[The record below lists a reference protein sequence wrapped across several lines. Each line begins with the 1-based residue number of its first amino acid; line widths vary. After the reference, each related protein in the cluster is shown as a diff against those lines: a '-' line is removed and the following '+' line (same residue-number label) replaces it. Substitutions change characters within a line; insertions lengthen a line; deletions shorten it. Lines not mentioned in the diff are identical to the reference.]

1 MPVGKADKGVGAMKG
16 TVYYGV
22 QLQSMFIDWWHDPVE
37 GEPFKHS
44 GLLNTYLIRPSI
56 IYGVSDKFNIM
67 ASTAIGM
74 RSMIWTGSKTSVHHR
89 TESTLTNFKNA
100 EPGMLGD
107 TQLLIRYLAKNDGLG
122 EGSRVILG
130 GGLSVPSKSQLT
142 ADPFF
147 LNGEEKGE
155 HRHFS
160 MSSGT
165 YKYVLESQ
173 IFFKQP
179 ANPVFYGGFITFERA
194 LKESEHGYLPPSLL
208 NASLSTTFKRFDAM
222 DSSIGYGL
230 GLLQSGKGYW
240 NGKEEPNS
248 ESLSLIPSVSFL
260 VNSRFGALSFNLQ
273 KPVFIKGVF
282 ITNEGDIKQGS
293 NIWQFAISLRKV

>member
-1 MPVGKADKGVGAMKG
+1 MKG

-293 NIWQFAISLRKV
+293 NIWQFASSLRKV

>member
-1 MPVGKADKGVGAMKG
+1 MKG

-89 TESTLTNFKNA
+89 TESTLTDFKNA
-100 EPGMLGD
+100 ESGMLGD

-173 IFFKQP
+173 MFFKQP

-273 KPVFIKGVF
+273 KPIFIKGVF

>member
-1 MPVGKADKGVGAMKG
+1 MPVGEADKGVGALKG
-16 TVYYGV
+16 TIYYGV

-44 GLLNTYLIRPSI
+44 GLLNTYLVRPSI
-56 IYGVSDKFNIM
+56 IYGASDRINLM
-67 ASTAIGM
+67 ASTSIGV
-74 RSMIWTGSKTSVHHR
+74 RSMVWNGGKNSVHHR
-89 TESTLTNFKNA
+89 TESTLTDFKNA

-107 TQLLIRYLAKNDGLG
+107 TQLIVRYLAKNDGSG

-130 GGLSVPSKSQLT
+130 GGISVPSKSQLT

-165 YKYVLESQ
+165 YKYILESQ
-173 IFFKQP
+173 MFFKQP
-179 ANPVFYGGFITFERA
+179 VNPVFYGGFIMYERA
-194 LKESEHGYLPPSLL
+194 LKESEHGYLPPPLL
-208 NASLSTTFKRFDAM
+208 NASLSATFKRFDAI

-248 ESLSLIPSVSFL
+248 QSLSLIPSVSFL

-273 KPVFIKGVF
+273 KPVFIKGAF

-293 NIWQFAISLRKV
+293 NIWQFAISIRKV

>member
-1 MPVGKADKGVGAMKG
+1 MKG
-16 TVYYGV
+16 TIYYGV

-44 GLLNTYLIRPSI
+44 GLLNTYLVRPSI
-56 IYGVSDKFNIM
+56 IYGASDKINLM
-67 ASTAIGM
+67 ASTSIGV
-74 RSMIWTGSKTSVHHR
+74 RSMVWNGGKNSVHHR
-89 TESTLTNFKNA
+89 TESTLTDFKNA

-107 TQLLIRYLAKNDGLG
+107 TQLIVRYLAKNDGSG

-130 GGLSVPSKSQLT
+130 GGVSVPSKSQLT

-160 MSSGT
+160 MSSGA
-165 YKYVLESQ
+165 YKYILESQ
-173 IFFKQP
+173 MFFKQP
-179 ANPVFYGGFITFERA
+179 VNPVFYGGFIMYERA
-194 LKESEHGYLPPSLL
+194 LKESEYGYLPPPLL
-208 NASLSTTFKRFDAM
+208 NASLSATFKRFDAM

-273 KPVFIKGVF
+273 KPVFIKGAF

>member
-1 MPVGKADKGVGAMKG
+1 MKG

-89 TESTLTNFKNA
+89 TESTLTDFKNA

-173 IFFKQP
+173 MFFKQP

-273 KPVFIKGVF
+273 KPIFIKGVF

>member
-1 MPVGKADKGVGAMKG
+1 
-16 TVYYGV
+16 
-22 QLQSMFIDWWHDPVE
+22 
-37 GEPFKHS
+37 
-44 GLLNTYLIRPSI
+44 
-56 IYGVSDKFNIM
+56 M
-67 ASTAIGM
+67 ASTSIGV
-74 RSMIWTGSKTSVHHR
+74 RSMVWNGGKNSVHHR
-89 TESTLTNFKNA
+89 TESTLTDFKNA

-107 TQLLIRYLAKNDGLG
+107 TQLIVRYLAKNDGSG

-130 GGLSVPSKSQLT
+130 GGISVPSKSQLT

-165 YKYVLESQ
+165 YKYILESQ

-179 ANPVFYGGFITFERA
+179 VNPVFYGGFIMYERA
-194 LKESEHGYLPPSLL
+194 LKESEHGYLPPPLL
-208 NASLSTTFKRFDAM
+208 NASLSATFKRFDAM

-273 KPVFIKGVF
+273 KPVFIKGAF

>member
-1 MPVGKADKGVGAMKG
+1 MPVGEADKGVGAMKG
-16 TVYYGV
+16 TIYYGV

-44 GLLNTYLIRPSI
+44 GLLNTYLVRPSI
-56 IYGVSDKFNIM
+56 IYGASDKINLM
-67 ASTAIGM
+67 ASTSIGV
-74 RSMIWTGSKTSVHHR
+74 RSMVWNGGKNSVHHR
-89 TESTLTNFKNA
+89 TESTLTDFKNA

-107 TQLLIRYLAKNDGLG
+107 TQLIVMYLAKNDGSG
-122 EGSRVILG
+122 EGSRVFLG
-130 GGLSVPSKSQLT
+130 GGISVPSKSQLT

-165 YKYVLESQ
+165 YKYILESQ
-173 IFFKQP
+173 MFFKQP
-179 ANPVFYGGFITFERA
+179 VNPVFYGGFIMYERA
-194 LKESEHGYLPPSLL
+194 LKESEHGYLPPPLL
-208 NASLSTTFKRFDAM
+208 NASLSATFKRFDAM

-273 KPVFIKGVF
+273 KPVFIKGAF

>member
-1 MPVGKADKGVGAMKG
+1 MKG
-16 TVYYGV
+16 TIYYGV
-22 QLQSMFIDWWHDPVE
+22 QMQSMFIDWWHDPVE

-44 GLLNTYLIRPSI
+44 GLLNTYLVRPSI
-56 IYGVSDKFNIM
+56 IYGASDKINLM
-67 ASTAIGM
+67 ASTSIGV
-74 RSMIWTGSKTSVHHR
+74 RSMVWNGGKNSVHHR
-89 TESTLTNFKNA
+89 TESTLTDFKNA

-107 TQLLIRYLAKNDGLG
+107 TQLIVRYLAKNDGSG

-130 GGLSVPSKSQLT
+130 GGVSVPSKSQLT

-165 YKYVLESQ
+165 YKYILESQ
-173 IFFKQP
+173 MFFKQP
-179 ANPVFYGGFITFERA
+179 VNPVFYGGFIMYERA
-194 LKESEHGYLPPSLL
+194 LKESEHGYLPPPLL
-208 NASLSTTFKRFDAM
+208 NASLSATFKRFDAM

-240 NGKEEPNS
+240 NGKQEPNS

-273 KPVFIKGVF
+273 KPVFIKGAF

>member
-1 MPVGKADKGVGAMKG
+1 MKG
-16 TVYYGV
+16 TIYYGV

-44 GLLNTYLIRPSI
+44 GLLNTYLVRPSI
-56 IYGVSDKFNIM
+56 IYGASDRINFM
-67 ASTAIGM
+67 ASTSIGV
-74 RSMIWTGSKTSVHHR
+74 RSMVWNGGKNSVHHR
-89 TESTLTNFKNA
+89 TESTLTDFKNA

-107 TQLLIRYLAKNDGLG
+107 TQLIVRYLAKNDGSG

-130 GGLSVPSKSQLT
+130 GGISVPSKSQLT

-160 MSSGT
+160 LSTGA
-165 YKYVLESQ
+165 YKYILESQ

-179 ANPVFYGGFITFERA
+179 VNPVFYGGFIMYERA
-194 LKESEHGYLPPSLL
+194 LKESEHGYLPPPLL
-208 NASLSTTFKRFDAM
+208 NASLSATFKRFDAM

-273 KPVFIKGVF
+273 KPVFIKGAF

>member
-89 TESTLTNFKNA
+89 TESTLTDFKNA

-208 NASLSTTFKRFDAM
+208 NASLSTTFKRFDVM

>member
-1 MPVGKADKGVGAMKG
+1 M
-16 TVYYGV
+16 
-22 QLQSMFIDWWHDPVE
+22 
-37 GEPFKHS
+37 
-44 GLLNTYLIRPSI
+44 LL
-56 IYGVSDKFNIM
+56 
-67 ASTAIGM
+67 
-74 RSMIWTGSKTSVHHR
+74 
-89 TESTLTNFKNA
+89 
-100 EPGMLGD
+100 
-107 TQLLIRYLAKNDGLG
+107 RYLAKNDGTG
-122 EGSRVILG
+122 QGSRIILG

-142 ADPFF
+142 SDPFF

-160 MSSGT
+160 LSSGA
-165 YKYVLESQ
+165 YKYITESQ

-179 ANPVFYGGFITFERA
+179 VNPVFFGGFIMYERPV
-194 LKESEHGYLPPSLL
+194 KESSYGYLPPPLL
-208 NASLSTTFKRFDAM
+208 NASLSATFKRFDAM

-273 KPVFIKGVF
+273 KPVFIKGAF

>member
-1 MPVGKADKGVGAMKG
+1 LPVGKADKGVGAMKG

>member
-89 TESTLTNFKNA
+89 TESTLTDFKNA

>member
-282 ITNEGDIKQGS
+282 ITNEGDVKQGS

>member
-1 MPVGKADKGVGAMKG
+1 MKG
-16 TVYYGV
+16 IVYYGV

-273 KPVFIKGVF
+273 KPIFIKGVF

>member
-1 MPVGKADKGVGAMKG
+1 MKG
-16 TVYYGV
+16 IVYYGV

>member
-1 MPVGKADKGVGAMKG
+1 MKG
-16 TVYYGV
+16 TIYYGV
-22 QLQSMFIDWWHDPVE
+22 QMQSMFIDWWHDPVE

-44 GLLNTYLIRPSI
+44 GLLNTYLVRPSI
-56 IYGVSDKFNIM
+56 IYGASDKINLM
-67 ASTAIGM
+67 ASTSIGV
-74 RSMIWTGSKTSVHHR
+74 RSMVWNGGENSVHHR
-89 TESTLTNFKNA
+89 TESTLTDFKNA

-107 TQLLIRYLAKNDGLG
+107 TQLIVRYLAKNDGSG

-130 GGLSVPSKSQLT
+130 GGVSVPSKSQLT
-142 ADPFF
+142 SDPFF
-147 LNGEEKGE
+147 LNGEKKGE

-160 MSSGT
+160 LSSGT
-165 YKYVLESQ
+165 YKYILESQ
-173 IFFKQP
+173 MFFKQP
-179 ANPVFYGGFITFERA
+179 VNPVFYGGFIMYERA
-194 LKESEHGYLPPSLL
+194 LKESEHGYLPPPLL
-208 NASLSTTFKRFDAM
+208 NASLSATFKRFDAM

-240 NGKEEPNS
+240 NGKQEPNS

>member
-1 MPVGKADKGVGAMKG
+1 MKG
-16 TVYYGV
+16 TIYYGV

-44 GLLNTYLIRPSI
+44 GLLNTYLVRPSI
-56 IYGVSDKFNIM
+56 IYGASDRINLM
-67 ASTAIGM
+67 ASTSIGV
-74 RSMIWTGSKTSVHHR
+74 RSMVWNGGKNSVHHR
-89 TESTLTNFKNA
+89 TESTLTDFKNA

-107 TQLLIRYLAKNDGLG
+107 TQLIVRYLAKNDGSG

-130 GGLSVPSKSQLT
+130 GGISVPSKSQLT

-165 YKYVLESQ
+165 YKYILESQ
-173 IFFKQP
+173 MFFKQP
-179 ANPVFYGGFITFERA
+179 VNPVFYGGFIMYERA
-194 LKESEHGYLPPSLL
+194 LKESEHGYLPPPLL
-208 NASLSTTFKRFDAM
+208 NASLSATFKRFDAM

-273 KPVFIKGVF
+273 KPVFVKGAF

>member
-16 TVYYGV
+16 IVYYGV

-89 TESTLTNFKNA
+89 TESTLTDFKNA

>member
-1 MPVGKADKGVGAMKG
+1 M
-16 TVYYGV
+16 
-22 QLQSMFIDWWHDPVE
+22 E

-89 TESTLTNFKNA
+89 TESTLTDFKNA

>member
-1 MPVGKADKGVGAMKG
+1 MPVGEADKGVGAMKG
-16 TVYYGV
+16 TIYYGV

-44 GLLNTYLIRPSI
+44 GLLNTYLVRPSI
-56 IYGVSDKFNIM
+56 IYGASDRINFM
-67 ASTAIGM
+67 ASTSIGV
-74 RSMIWTGSKTSVHHR
+74 RSMVWNGGKNSVHHR
-89 TESTLTNFKNA
+89 TESTLTDFKNA

-107 TQLLIRYLAKNDGLG
+107 TQLIVRYLAKNDGSG

-142 ADPFF
+142 GDPFF

-160 MSSGT
+160 LSSGA
-165 YKYVLESQ
+165 YKYILESQ

-179 ANPVFYGGFITFERA
+179 VNPVFYGGFIMYERA
-194 LKESEHGYLPPSLL
+194 LKESEHGYLPPPLL
-208 NASLSTTFKRFDAM
+208 NASLSATFKRFDAM

>member
-1 MPVGKADKGVGAMKG
+1 MPVGEADKGVGAMKG
-16 TVYYGV
+16 TIYYGV

-44 GLLNTYLIRPSI
+44 GLLNTYLVRPSI
-56 IYGVSDKFNIM
+56 IYGASDKINLM
-67 ASTAIGM
+67 ASTSIGV
-74 RSMIWTGSKTSVHHR
+74 RSMVWNGGKNSVHHR
-89 TESTLTNFKNA
+89 TESTLTDFKNA

-107 TQLLIRYLAKNDGLG
+107 TQLIVRYLAKNDGSG

-165 YKYVLESQ
+165 YKYILESQ
-173 IFFKQP
+173 MFFKQP
-179 ANPVFYGGFITFERA
+179 VNPVFYGGFIMYERA
-194 LKESEHGYLPPSLL
+194 LKESEYGYLPPPLL
-208 NASLSTTFKRFDAM
+208 NASLSATFKRFDAM

-273 KPVFIKGVF
+273 KPVFIKGAF

>member
-1 MPVGKADKGVGAMKG
+1 MKG
-16 TVYYGV
+16 IVYYGV

-89 TESTLTNFKNA
+89 TESTLTDFKNA

>member
-1 MPVGKADKGVGAMKG
+1 MKG

-208 NASLSTTFKRFDAM
+208 NASLSTTFKRFDVM

>member
-1 MPVGKADKGVGAMKG
+1 MKG

-89 TESTLTNFKNA
+89 TESTLTDFKNA

-248 ESLSLIPSVSFL
+248 ESLSLIPSLSFL

-273 KPVFIKGVF
+273 KPIFIKGVF

-293 NIWQFAISLRKV
+293 NIWQFAITLRKV

>member
-1 MPVGKADKGVGAMKG
+1 MKG

-89 TESTLTNFKNA
+89 TESTLTDFKNA

-273 KPVFIKGVF
+273 KPIFIKGVF

-293 NIWQFAISLRKV
+293 NIWQFAITLRKV

>member
-1 MPVGKADKGVGAMKG
+1 LPVGEADKGVGAMKG
-16 TVYYGV
+16 TIYYGV

-44 GLLNTYLIRPSI
+44 GLLNTYLVRPSI
-56 IYGVSDKFNIM
+56 IYGASDKINLM
-67 ASTAIGM
+67 ASTSIGV
-74 RSMIWTGSKTSVHHR
+74 RSMVWNGGKNSVHHR
-89 TESTLTNFKNA
+89 TESTLTDFKNA

-107 TQLLIRYLAKNDGLG
+107 TQLLVRYLAKNDGSG

-130 GGLSVPSKSQLT
+130 GGVSVPSKSQLT

-160 MSSGT
+160 LSSGA
-165 YKYVLESQ
+165 YKYIAESQ

-179 ANPVFYGGFITFERA
+179 VNPVFYGGFIMYEHA
-194 LKESEHGYLPPSLL
+194 IKESSYGYLPPPLL
-208 NASLSTTFKRFDAM
+208 NASLSATFKRFDAR
-222 DSSIGYGL
+222 DTSIGYGL

-248 ESLSLIPSVSFL
+248 QSLSLIPSVSFL

-273 KPVFIKGVF
+273 KPVFIKGAF

>member
-1 MPVGKADKGVGAMKG
+1 
-16 TVYYGV
+16 
-22 QLQSMFIDWWHDPVE
+22 MFIDWWHDPVE

-44 GLLNTYLIRPSI
+44 GLLNTYLVRPSI
-56 IYGVSDKFNIM
+56 IYGASDRINLM
-67 ASTAIGM
+67 ASTSIGV
-74 RSMIWTGSKTSVHHR
+74 RSMVWNGGKNSVHHR
-89 TESTLTNFKNA
+89 TESTLTDFKNA

-107 TQLLIRYLAKNDGLG
+107 TQLIVRYLAKNDGSG

-130 GGLSVPSKSQLT
+130 GGISVPSKSQLT

-165 YKYVLESQ
+165 YKYILESQ
-173 IFFKQP
+173 MFFKQP
-179 ANPVFYGGFITFERA
+179 VNPVFYGGFIMYERA
-194 LKESEHGYLPPSLL
+194 LKESEHGYLPPPLL
-208 NASLSTTFKRFDAM
+208 NASLSATFKRFDAM

-273 KPVFIKGVF
+273 KPVFIKGAF

>member
-1 MPVGKADKGVGAMKG
+1 LPVGEADKGVGAMKG
-16 TVYYGV
+16 TIYYGV

-44 GLLNTYLIRPSI
+44 GLLNTYLVRPSI
-56 IYGVSDKFNIM
+56 IYGASDRINLM
-67 ASTAIGM
+67 ASTSIGV
-74 RSMIWTGSKTSVHHR
+74 RSMVWNGGKNSVHHR
-89 TESTLTNFKNA
+89 TESTLTDFKNA

-107 TQLLIRYLAKNDGLG
+107 TQLIVRYLAKNDGSG

-130 GGLSVPSKSQLT
+130 GGISVPSKSQLT

-165 YKYVLESQ
+165 YKYILESQ
-173 IFFKQP
+173 MFFKQP
-179 ANPVFYGGFITFERA
+179 VNPVFYGGFIMYERA
-194 LKESEHGYLPPSLL
+194 LKESEHGYLPPPLL
-208 NASLSTTFKRFDAM
+208 NASLSATFKRFDAM

-273 KPVFIKGVF
+273 KPVFIKGAF

>member
-74 RSMIWTGSKTSVHHR
+74 RSMIWTGSETSVHHR
-89 TESTLTNFKNA
+89 TESTLTDFKNA

-273 KPVFIKGVF
+273 KPIFIKGVF

>member
-248 ESLSLIPSVSFL
+248 GSLSLIPSVSFL

>member
-1 MPVGKADKGVGAMKG
+1 MKG
-16 TVYYGV
+16 TIYYGV
-22 QLQSMFIDWWHDPVE
+22 QMQSMFIDWWHDPVE

-44 GLLNTYLIRPSI
+44 GLLNTYLVRPSI
-56 IYGVSDKFNIM
+56 IYGASDKINLM
-67 ASTAIGM
+67 ASTSIGV
-74 RSMIWTGSKTSVHHR
+74 RSMVWNGGKNSVHHR
-89 TESTLTNFKNA
+89 TESTLTDFKNA

-107 TQLLIRYLAKNDGLG
+107 TQLIVRYLAKNDGSG

-130 GGLSVPSKSQLT
+130 GGVSVPSKSQLT
-142 ADPFF
+142 SDPFF
-147 LNGEEKGE
+147 LNGEKKGE

-160 MSSGT
+160 LSSGT
-165 YKYVLESQ
+165 YKYILESQ
-173 IFFKQP
+173 MFFKQP
-179 ANPVFYGGFITFERA
+179 VNPVFYGGFIMYERA
-194 LKESEHGYLPPSLL
+194 LKESEHGYLPPPLL
-208 NASLSTTFKRFDAM
+208 NASLSATFKRFDAM

-240 NGKEEPNS
+240 NGKQEPNS

>member
-1 MPVGKADKGVGAMKG
+1 MKG
-16 TVYYGV
+16 TIYYGV

-44 GLLNTYLIRPSI
+44 GLLNTYLVRPSI
-56 IYGVSDKFNIM
+56 IYGASDRINLM
-67 ASTAIGM
+67 ASTSIGV
-74 RSMIWTGSKTSVHHR
+74 RSMVWNGGKNSVHHR
-89 TESTLTNFKNA
+89 TESTLTDFKNA

-107 TQLLIRYLAKNDGLG
+107 TQLIVRYLAKNDGSG

-130 GGLSVPSKSQLT
+130 GGISVPSKSQLT

-165 YKYVLESQ
+165 YKYILESQ
-173 IFFKQP
+173 MFFKQP
-179 ANPVFYGGFITFERA
+179 VNPVFYGGFIMYERA
-194 LKESEHGYLPPSLL
+194 LKESEHGYLPPPLL
-208 NASLSTTFKRFDAM
+208 NASLSATFKRFDAM

-273 KPVFIKGVF
+273 KPVFIKGAF

>member
-1 MPVGKADKGVGAMKG
+1 MKG

-89 TESTLTNFKNA
+89 TESTLTDFKNA

-273 KPVFIKGVF
+273 KPVFIKGAF

>member
-1 MPVGKADKGVGAMKG
+1 MPVGEADKGVGAMKG
-16 TVYYGV
+16 TIYYGV

-44 GLLNTYLIRPSI
+44 GLLNTYLVRPSI
-56 IYGVSDKFNIM
+56 IYGASDRINLM
-67 ASTAIGM
+67 ASTSIGV
-74 RSMIWTGSKTSVHHR
+74 RSMVWNGGKNSVHHR
-89 TESTLTNFKNA
+89 TESTLTDFKNA

-107 TQLLIRYLAKNDGLG
+107 TQLIVRYLAKNDGSG

-130 GGLSVPSKSQLT
+130 GGISVPSKSQLT

-165 YKYVLESQ
+165 YKYILESQ
-173 IFFKQP
+173 MFFKQP
-179 ANPVFYGGFITFERA
+179 VNPVFYGGFIMYERA
-194 LKESEHGYLPPSLL
+194 LKESEHGYLPPPLL
-208 NASLSTTFKRFDAM
+208 NASLSATFKRFDAM

-273 KPVFIKGVF
+273 KPVFIKGAF

>member
-1 MPVGKADKGVGAMKG
+1 MKG

>member
-1 MPVGKADKGVGAMKG
+1 MKG

-240 NGKEEPNS
+240 NGKVEPNS

>member
-1 MPVGKADKGVGAMKG
+1 MPVGEADKGVGAMKG
-16 TVYYGV
+16 TIYYGV

-44 GLLNTYLIRPSI
+44 GLLNTYLVRPSI
-56 IYGVSDKFNIM
+56 IYGASDRINLM
-67 ASTAIGM
+67 ASTSIGV
-74 RSMIWTGSKTSVHHR
+74 RSMVWNGGKNSVHHR
-89 TESTLTNFKNA
+89 TESTLTDFKNA

-107 TQLLIRYLAKNDGLG
+107 TQLIVRYLAKNDGSG

-130 GGLSVPSKSQLT
+130 GGISVPSKSQLT

-165 YKYVLESQ
+165 YKYILESQ
-173 IFFKQP
+173 TFFKQP
-179 ANPVFYGGFITFERA
+179 VNPVFYGGFIMYERA
-194 LKESEHGYLPPSLL
+194 LKESEHGYLPPPLL
-208 NASLSTTFKRFDAM
+208 NASLSATFKRFDAM

-273 KPVFIKGVF
+273 KPVFIKGAF

>member
-1 MPVGKADKGVGAMKG
+1 
-16 TVYYGV
+16 
-22 QLQSMFIDWWHDPVE
+22 MFIDWWHDPVE

-89 TESTLTNFKNA
+89 TESTLTDFKNA